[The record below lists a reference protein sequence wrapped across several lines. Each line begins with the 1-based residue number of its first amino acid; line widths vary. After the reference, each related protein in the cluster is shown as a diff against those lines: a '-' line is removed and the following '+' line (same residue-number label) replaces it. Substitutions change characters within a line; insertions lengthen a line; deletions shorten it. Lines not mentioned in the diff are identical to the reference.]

1 MTAVAV
7 ELIQFPYSHYNEK
20 VRWALTHKGVPHR
33 RRSLLPGP
41 HAAVVLWLTGQTQTP
56 VVRFG
61 DQVVHGSARILDE
74 LERRWPDPALYPAE
88 PALRRRALELQA
100 WLDAEVGP
108 LVRRALFSILTA
120 HPDFVCAMF
129 AGDRSAA
136 VRLAYRA
143 AFPLTRLA
151 MKGSMGI
158 RDAASVDEG
167 FAGTQAALDRVA
179 REVVPGG
186 YLVGDAFSV
195 ADLTAAALLVPT
207 VRVSHPAMA
216 LPEPMPAPLEHWY
229 ARWAS
234 HPGAAWVREQY
245 RNHREPE
252 ALPRREPRVGGAQPP
267 GGQPGAA

>member
-1 MTAVAV
+1 MVARMTAVAV

-120 HPDFVCAMF
+120 HPDFVCTMF

-179 REVVPGG
+179 REVGPGG

-195 ADLTAAALLVPT
+195 ADLTAAALLAPAA
-207 VRVSHPAMA
+207 RVSHPAMA
-216 LPEPMPAPLEHWY
+216 LPEPMPAPLAHWY

-245 RNHREPE
+245 RNHRKADAP
-252 ALPRREPRVGGAQPP
+252 
-267 GGQPGAA
+267 AAPS